1 MNILIISSNR
11 NQFPMPV
18 IPVGACM
25 IAETAQN
32 AGHNVRLLDLMFE
45 GDPLNTLQEEL
56 KRFKPNVVGFS
67 IRNIDNN
74 DMQYPSFYIKELL
87 PLIDAVKRKTPA
99 NIILGGAAVS
109 VMPEALL
116 RYTGATLA
124 VTGDGETVFI
134 KLLERLSE
142 GRSPKDLPGVSWIE
156 EDIFKSNAQPLSTN
170 NCHCWSPDFYR
181 WINVK
186 AYRERLTTVP
196 LQTKLGC
203 HFKCIYCT
211 YRKIEGNQYRL
222 SNPEEAV
229 TTIISLASRG
239 YRHIE
244 FVDNV
249 FNSPYDHALSIC
261 ELLAQV
267 KHGASLQSLEL
278 NPLFIDDTLITAMER
293 AGFSGMGITVESA
306 SDSVLD
312 GLGKGFTAEHVYK
325 AAEVIKRHKIPCVWI
340 FMMGGPN
347 ETRETVAET
356 LQFAENY
363 IRPHDVAFFGLGI
376 RIYPG
381 TELESLARQQGVLS
395 LTPENMLEPV
405 FYISPTIEYS
415 RMQKQVKVSMNKHMN
430 FINTDS
436 IGFPILLPIHRF
448 GYKLGLR
455 PPLWKHTRSIR
466 RSLRFLGMDV

>member
-1 MNILIISSNR
+1 MNILIISTNR

-25 IAETAQN
+25 IAETARN
-32 AGHNVRLLDLMFE
+32 AGYKVRLLDLMFE
-45 GDPLNTLQEEL
+45 QNPLNTVQEEL
-56 KRFKPNVVGFS
+56 KKFKPDIVGFS

-74 DMQYPSFYIKELL
+74 DMQSPSFYIKELL
-87 PLIDAVKRKTPA
+87 PLIDTVKHKIPA

-116 RYTGATLA
+116 RYTGASFA

-156 EDIFKSNAQPLSTN
+156 EDIFKNNAQPLSTN
-170 NCHCWSPDFYR
+170 SCHCWSPDFYR

-186 AYRERLTTVP
+186 AYCERLTTVP

-222 SNPEEAV
+222 SKPEEAV
-229 TTIISLASRG
+229 NTIISLAARG
-239 YRHIE
+239 FRHIE

-249 FNSPYDHALSIC
+249 FNSPYDHALAIS
-261 ELLAQV
+261 ELLAKV

-278 NPLFIDDTLITAMER
+278 NPLFIDDTLITTMEQ
-293 AGFSGMGITVESA
+293 AGFAGIGITVESA
-306 SDSVLD
+306 SDSVLE

-325 AAEVIKRHKIPCVWI
+325 SAEVIKRHKIPCVWI

-347 ETRETVAET
+347 ETRETVDET
-356 LQFAENY
+356 LHFAENY
-363 IRPHDVAFFGLGI
+363 IRPQDVAFFGLGI

-381 TELESLARQQGVLS
+381 TELESIARQQGVLS
-395 LTPENMLEPV
+395 LAPENMLEPV

-415 RMQKQVKVSMNKHMN
+415 WMQKQVKVSMNNHMN

-436 IGFPILLPIHRF
+436 IGFSILLPIHRF

-455 PPLWKHTRSIR
+455 PPLWKHTRFIR
-466 RSLRFLGMDV
+466 RSLRFIGMDV

>member
-249 FNSPYDHALSIC
+249 FNSPYNHALSIC

-325 AAEVIKRHKIPCVWI
+325 AAEVIKRHKIPSVWI

-415 RMQKQVKVSMNKHMN
+415 RMKKQVKVSMNKHMN